1 MGKILKKCPKG
12 ISSRSNYLILRM
24 SSGVESNSAHVLEP
38 NNDLLIKVQTTQ
50 SEVQLVS
57 PIIVLKELIGKKI

>member
-1 MGKILKKCPKG
+1 
-12 ISSRSNYLILRM
+12 M
-24 SSGVESNSAHVLEP
+24 SSGAEINSAHVLEP